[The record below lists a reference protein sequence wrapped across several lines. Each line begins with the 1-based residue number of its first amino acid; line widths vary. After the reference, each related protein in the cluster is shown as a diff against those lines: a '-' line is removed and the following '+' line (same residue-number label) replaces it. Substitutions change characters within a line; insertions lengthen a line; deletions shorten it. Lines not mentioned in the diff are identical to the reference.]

1 MNSSDFDVL
10 LGDYNRAYKTQA
22 WNDLEKIGQALGELI
37 SSGFKGNVR
46 DIREISRIYLGSLI
60 GSGDFLTKNDSE
72 SEIVFSNGVNI
83 LENYIGNA
91 ITDARTSLTSLVKA
105 SYEIQLF
112 LVKKQA
118 ASRNKAASAL
128 RTLARPDLAIL
139 LATQQLEITRLN
151 YYSLVVRASAYNDLS
166 SYSKAIIDGQ
176 KALKFSPPEKKYFSM
191 VTLAKAYV
199 NRFRQ
204 TGEISDAEVAFDLA
218 EKSFKLKPDEY
229 SANTFLKVIYL
240 MGLTGMQELIT
251 ELQNVEKKKQF
262 VLDDLAI
269 QVAKEVLS
277 NSTATQS
284 VGTWIEEEDAFA
296 DALFDDWLNLE
307 FEDDF
312 QGEIDDAD
320 QTLDYFEDYF
330 EDYVE
335 SLGDPQRPHLEP

>member
-1 MNSSDFDVL
+1 MNKSDFDVL
-10 LGDYNRAYKTQA
+10 LEDYNRAYKSQK
-22 WNDLEKIGQALGELI
+22 WNDLEKIGQGLGELI
-37 SSGFKGNVR
+37 GGGFKGNVR

-60 GSGDFLTKNDSE
+60 GSGDFLTKSDLDSE
-72 SEIVFSNGVNI
+72 KIFSNGISV
-83 LENYIGNA
+83 LENYVANSM
-91 ITDARTSLTSLVKA
+91 TDVKTSLSSLVKA

-176 KALKFSPPEKKYFSM
+176 KALKFSPPDKKYFSM
-191 VTLAKAYV
+191 VVLAKAYV

-204 TGEISDAEVAFDLA
+204 TGEINDAEVAFDLA

-262 VLDDLAI
+262 VLDELAI
-269 QVAKEVLS
+269 QVAKEVLR
-277 NSTATQS
+277 NATDNQS
-284 VGTWIEEEDAFA
+284 VDTWIEEQDAFA
-296 DALFDDWLNLE
+296 DALFDDWLDLE

-320 QTLDYFEDYF
+320 QASDYFEDYF

-335 SLGDPQRPHLEP
+335 SLSDPQSPHLEP

>member
-1 MNSSDFDVL
+1 MNSPNFDVL
-10 LGDYNRAYKTQA
+10 LEDYNRAYKAQE
-22 WNDLEKIGQALGELI
+22 WNDLEKIGQGLGELI
-37 SSGFKGNVR
+37 GGGFKGTVR

-60 GSGDFLTKNDSE
+60 GSGDFLTKSDSE
-72 SEIVFSNGVNI
+72 SEIIFTNGVSV

-91 ITDARTSLTSLVKA
+91 VTDVRTSLTSLVKA

-166 SYSKAIIDGQ
+166 SYSKAIIDAQ
-176 KALKFSPPEKKYFSM
+176 KALKFSPPDKKYFSM

-262 VLDDLAI
+262 VLDAFAI
-269 QVAKEVLS
+269 QVAKEVLI
-277 NSTATQS
+277 NTTATRS
-284 VGTWIEEEDAFA
+284 LGTWIEEDAFA
-296 DALFDDWLNLE
+296 DALFDDWLDLE

-312 QGEIDDAD
+312 QGEIDDVD
-320 QTLDYFEDYF
+320 QASDYFEDYF

-335 SLGDPQRPHLEP
+335 SLSDPQSPHLEP